1 MAFNN
6 KPVRYYRQPLL
17 PVHPSPQTSR
27 LSGAMMILGL
37 SLSAAFLF
45 PTNEKAALSP
55 ASFVPA
61 PIEIQANEADATEQ
75 PQVVVDQST
84 ELVPT
89 REETIEERK
98 AMLAQRISKT
108 YRRPLAEVERIVDY
122 AHVSGERHDI
132 DPVLLLAI
140 AAVESSFNPRAV
152 SSAGAQ
158 GLIQALPRAHPEKFA
173 RLRAK
178 GKTPFDPDASLDM
191 GGQIYAEYRTK
202 FNGNQVLALQQYNGS
217 LKDKSRRY
225 SSKVLAMYR
234 QLSVGLPS
242 LPNEA

>member
-1 MAFNN
+1 
-6 KPVRYYRQPLL
+6 
-17 PVHPSPQTSR
+17 
-27 LSGAMMILGL
+27 MMVLGLGL
-37 SLSAAFLF
+37 SAALLF
-45 PTNEKAALSP
+45 PRGADSAQAGVATPSAEEATQALIDQKMETGAQQEMIAAA
-55 ASFVPA
+55 ASES
-61 PIEIQANEADATEQ
+61 ILT
-75 PQVVVDQST
+75 
-84 ELVPT
+84 
-89 REETIEERK
+89 ERK
-98 AMLAQRISKT
+98 SLLAQRIAQT
-108 YRRPLAEVERIVDY
+108 YRRPLPEVMRIVDY
-122 AHVSGERHDI
+122 AHASGERHDI

-202 FNGNQVLALQQYNGS
+202 FKGNQALALQQYNGS

-225 SSKVLAMYR
+225 SNKVMAMYR
-234 QLSVGLPS
+234 QLSLGLPA
-242 LPNEA
+242 LPAEQT